1 MKTTAPKKYCV
12 KPNTGFVGK
21 GQTVN
26 VHVIMQAQRE
36 WPQDMMKCKDKFI
49 NGNEVLEALLNS
61 EILSNLA
68 EVRDETSSGFVA
80 AQFSDL

>member
-1 MKTTAPKKYCV
+1 MANETRALGG
-12 KPNTGFVGK
+12 ND
-21 GQTVN
+21 
-26 VHVIMQAQRE
+26 E
-36 WPQDMMKCKDKFI
+36 DKFV

>member
-1 MKTTAPKKYCV
+1 
-12 KPNTGFVGK
+12 
-21 GQTVN
+21 
-26 VHVIMQAQRE
+26 MQGAGARRLCSPSPSPPTQGPINFDE
-36 WPQDMMKCKDKFI
+36 DKFI

>member
-1 MKTTAPKKYCV
+1 MASFAFLRLSKELFEDD
-12 KPNTGFVGK
+12 NFNSFVHFVARMANETRAL
-21 GQTVN
+21 GQSDEDTFV
-26 VHVIMQAQRE
+26 
-36 WPQDMMKCKDKFI
+36 

-61 EILSNLA
+61 EILNNLA

>member
-1 MKTTAPKKYCV
+1 
-12 KPNTGFVGK
+12 
-21 GQTVN
+21 
-26 VHVIMQAQRE
+26 
-36 WPQDMMKCKDKFI
+36 
-49 NGNEVLEALLNS
+49 VLEALLNS